1 MLHAEHESGNTDI
14 EASSLNWPQLLQE
27 KGTCEE
33 IPKYVALPIEVGDS
47 SFINPMDP
55 NTDTYKYKTKDLNY
69 RCPVD
74 IQP

>member
-27 KGTCEE
+27 KGKCEE

-55 NTDTYKYKTKDLNY
+55 NTDPYKYTAVPMTYNHKF
-69 RCPVD
+69 
-74 IQP
+74 